1 MTGECLWTGCRL
13 IMTRA
18 AIAVLLAGG
27 VHTTT
32 AAARQPDAA
41 PVDHSPTPETTALI
55 NEGAAWLKQNALPVS
70 TVLAGQ
76 GLDDLAK
83 LDGIVGDARVVALGE
98 PTHGTREAFQMKH
111 RLLEYLVEK
120 KGFSIF
126 AIEGNMPEA
135 YALNQYIIDGKGDPK
150 ALIAGM
156 YFWTWQTQEVLAMV
170 EWMREWNVKNP
181 PSTGKPRLQFTG
193 FDMQVPDL
201 AWKNVGTFVAAH
213 APDLTARNDAVLA
226 ELKTLSA
233 QGSAGEGEGEMSA
246 TAKFP
251 IEAAR
256 GKKVR
261 LSTWI
266 KTDNVAG
273 RAGAWWQS
281 ERATGAGVYKGMESQ
296 PIKGT
301 TDWTKYELTVDVPSN
316 AVETSFGFTVVGEG
330 AAWFDDIEIEID
342 GKKYEDPTKFS
353 LDFEN
358 DAVRYISGG
367 APDYAMKRVD
377 TVAHSGKK
385 SLEIRSRTPGKDAV
399 VDAAQVK
406 LHAEGLVAELS
417 TRRESL
423 VKAVPAADV
432 DWAIQNARI
441 VAQAA
446 AMTAAGPEGTNV
458 RDASM
463 AANVKWIAEQN
474 PGKKLVLWAHNGH
487 VARDMYM
494 TMKPMGIHLAKTFG
508 REMVVFGLATGT
520 GTYTAMKQ
528 GTFAIKHDNVLAE
541 PWADSVEQVFTTAG
555 MPIAIVDIRASRE
568 SKTGT
573 TWAATPRPMR
583 SIGSMV
589 TDEQFYS
596 CVPALSYDVLVWLD
610 KTTASR
616 PMND

>member
-1 MTGECLWTGCRL
+1 MTL
-13 IMTRA
+13 TRA
-18 AIAVLLAGG
+18 TVVLALMSAAHATIAN
-27 VHTTT
+27 
-32 AAARQPDAA
+32 ARQPDSE
-41 PVDHSPTPETTALI
+41 PTDHSPTPETTAVI
-55 NEGAAWLKQNALPVS
+55 NEGAAWLKQNALRVS

-76 GLDDLAK
+76 GLEDLAK

-170 EWMREWNVKNP
+170 EWMRAWNSNNP

-193 FDMQVPDL
+193 FDMQVPDV

-233 QGSAGEGEGEMSA
+233 QSSAGEGEGEMSA

-256 GKKVR
+256 GKTVR
-261 LSTWI
+261 LSAWI

-273 RAGAWWQS
+273 RAGAWWQC

-342 GKKYEDPTKFS
+342 GKKYEDPAKFS
-353 LDFEN
+353 FDFEN

-385 SLEIRSRTPGKDAV
+385 SLEIRSRTPGKDPV
-399 VDAAQVK
+399 VNAAQVQQ
-406 LHAEGLVAELS
+406 HAESLVAELS
-417 TRRESL
+417 TRRDALAKTTS
-423 VKAVPAADV
+423 PRDV

-446 AMTAAGPEGTNV
+446 AMTAAGPEDTNV

-487 VARDMYM
+487 VARDVYM

-528 GTFAIKHDNVLAE
+528 GTYAIKHDNVLAE

-555 MPIAIVDIRASRE
+555 MPLAIVDLRGSRE
-568 SKTGT
+568 GKVGT

-583 SIGSMV
+583 SIGSIV

-596 CVPALSYDVLVWLD
+596 CVPVLSYDVLVWLD

-616 PMND
+616 PLE